1 MNDTAATTPDSDPAM
16 SSFEVPKETV
26 HGTTAVPFTITFNC
40 QECRYQNTG
49 CPASCIYK
57 PKYTVTVKQT

>member
-16 SSFEVPKETV
+16 SSFEVPKETD

-40 QECRYQNTG
+40 QAQE
-49 CPASCIYK
+49 S
-57 PKYTVTVKQT
+57 